1 MLFSGMT
8 VHKSEL
14 AVQSITT
21 FDVVRTAIPKRRKRW
36 RVVKTARQVPG
47 AFQIA
52 GVMYVHPSIYDA
64 LLQQVAPK
72 GNP

>member
-14 AVQSITT
+14 AVQEITT
-21 FDVVRTAIPKRRKRW
+21 VEVVRTAIPKRRKRW

-52 GVMYVHPSIYDA
+52 GAMYVHPSIYDA
-64 LLQQVAPK
+64 LLQKAAPK
-72 GNP
+72 VHP